1 MNNRIDARLDALVA
15 ELERRRLL
23 QTAPLDPLS
32 ASLYE
37 VGRELAGLD
46 EQSRDALFEEWN
58 APDADGTCIPMTR
71 EQFDRFIS
79 GYSRP

>member
-1 MNNRIDARLDALVA
+1 MSSIDTRIAAIA
-15 ELERRRLL
+15 EAIKRKAMEEE
-23 QTAPLDPLS
+23 APVDDLS
-32 ASLYE
+32 KSLFE
-37 VGRELAGLD
+37 FGRELAGLD
-46 EQSRDALFEEWN
+46 EQSRNALFEEWN